1 MILPST
7 YLSTIL
13 LLLLSM
19 ICWGSWANT
28 LKITGKRWRFELFY
42 IDYSIGVLM
51 ASVVAAFTFGT
62 LGNDMT
68 FQDRMLVA
76 GHLKEAY
83 AVIGGVIFNLANMLL
98 VAAIGQAG
106 MAVAFPLAIGLA
118 LVIGVVWNY
127 VLNPQGNPWM
137 LFAGLLLVIAAVIV
151 DGRAHLERERTMANS
166 PKKNTAR
173 KGLALSI
180 VSGILMGVF
189 YPVVEKGMGGDLGLG
204 PYAAALLFS
213 LGVFFSTFVFNIF
226 FMNIP
231 VEGEQLR
238 LGKYFLGRPKWHFW
252 GIAGG
257 VIWAV
262 GAITN
267 FAGASAPASVNVGPA
282 ISLAIG
288 QCATLVSVLW
298 GLFVWKEFAGSA
310 GAVKGLVAGMI
321 VLFAGG
327 LTMLSLAPLIGGSR

>member
-1 MILPST
+1 MLLPTT
-7 YLSTIL
+7 YLSTL
-13 LLLLSM
+13 LLLVLSM

-28 LKITGKRWRFELFY
+28 LKITGNRWRFELFY
-42 IDYSIGVLM
+42 IDFSLGVLI
-51 ASVVAAFTFGT
+51 ASVIAAFTFGT
-62 LGNDMT
+62 FGSDMT

-83 AVIGGVIFNLANMLL
+83 AVAGGVVFNLANMLL
-98 VAAIGQAG
+98 VAAIRQAG
-106 MAVAFPLAIGLA
+106 MAVAFPSAIGLA

-127 VLNPQGNPWM
+127 ILDPQGNPWL
-137 LFAGLLLVIAAVIV
+137 LFPGLLLVVAAVIV
-151 DGRAHLERERTMANS
+151 DGKAHLARETSGAKSTN
-166 PKKNTAR
+166 KKRGR
-173 KGLALSI
+173 KGLGLSI
-180 VSGILMGVF
+180 VSGVLMGAF
-189 YPVVEKGMGGDLGLG
+189 YPVVEKGMGGELGLG

-213 LGVFFSTFVFNIF
+213 IGVFLSTFVFNIF

-238 LGKYFLGRPKWHFW
+238 LKKYFMGRPQWHFW

-262 GAITN
+262 GAIAN
-267 FAGASAPASVNVGPA
+267 FAGASAPTEVNVGPA

-298 GLFVWKEFAGSA
+298 GLFVWKEFAGTSA
-310 GAVKGLVAGMI
+310 KVRGMVTGMI

-327 LTMLSLAPLIGGSR
+327 LVMLSLAPLIGRQ